1 MKTTNVLAALR
12 LTILCTAIALC
23 VLPFRTAQAA
33 QFIPL
38 GEDTGC
44 RGVSGDGSFAVGEV
58 DLGGQ
63 ALRWSTSSGESLSL
77 GDGSARAASQ
87 SGSVVV
93 GTTNNNN
100 IGVASRWTENA
111 GMQALTGVRSR
122 AEDVSADG
130 SIVVGTLLDHPVYI
144 DEAFRWTDAGGIVG
158 LGTLPGGIASRARGV
173 SADGSI
179 VVGDSAQ
186 NSVAEAFLW
195 TEAGG
200 MQGLGHLPGD
210 THSWAFDI
218 SADGST
224 AVGESNHPIGNISDS
239 EAFRWTASSGMVGLG
254 RLPGL
259 QYSYA
264 YAVSGDGSVVVGS
277 ADNWVPET
285 GDAFIWDETNGMR
298 RLQDVLTAAG
308 LDLTGWRLQS
318 AGDVSD
324 DGNVVVGYGDNP
336 AGRREGWIARLNVV
350 PDFNNDGQLN
360 CTDIDAL
367 VAEIAAGTN
376 SSLFDLTGDGL
387 VDIADLDEWRV
398 QAGAANLPSGNPY
411 LPGDANLDGAVD
423 ASDFNIWNSNR
434 LSQTAAWCAGDFN
447 ADGFIDVSDFNVWN
461 SHRLMSSAGAPAA
474 VPEPA
479 SLWLA
484 LVAMGWLAAYRRRG

>member
-1 MKTTNVLAALR
+1 MKTIRALASLR
-12 LTILCTAIALC
+12 LTLLCTAVASC

-38 GEDTGC
+38 GEDTGAW
-44 RGVSGDGSFAVGEV
+44 GVSGDGSFAVGNGPCCPAV
-58 DLGGQ
+58 GQ
-63 ALRWSTSSGESLSL
+63 LRWSTSSGESLIL
-77 GDGSARAASQ
+77 GDGIAFAASQ

-210 THSWAFDI
+210 THSWAYDI

-224 AVGESNHPIGNISDS
+224 AVGQSTHPIGNISDS

-285 GDAFIWDETNGMR
+285 GDAFIWDETLGC
-298 RLQDVLTAAG
+298 AASR
-308 LDLTGWRLQS
+308 T
-318 AGDVSD
+318 
-324 DGNVVVGYGDNP
+324 
-336 AGRREGWIARLNVV
+336 
-350 PDFNNDGQLN
+350 
-360 CTDIDAL
+360 
-367 VAEIAAGTN
+367 
-376 SSLFDLTGDGL
+376 SS
-387 VDIADLDEWRV
+387 R
-398 QAGAANLPSGNPY
+398 P
-411 LPGDANLDGAVD
+411 
-423 ASDFNIWNSNR
+423 R
-434 LSQTAAWCAGDFN
+434 AWT
-447 ADGFIDVSDFNVWN
+447 
-461 SHRLMSSAGAPAA
+461 
-474 VPEPA
+474 
-479 SLWLA
+479 
-484 LVAMGWLAAYRRRG
+484 